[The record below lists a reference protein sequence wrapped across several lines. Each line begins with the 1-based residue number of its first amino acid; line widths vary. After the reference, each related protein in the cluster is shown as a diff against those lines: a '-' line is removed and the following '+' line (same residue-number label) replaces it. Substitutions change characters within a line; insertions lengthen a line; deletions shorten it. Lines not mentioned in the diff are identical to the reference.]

1 MAAAEPDGRSG
12 ALASVAMRP
21 AEVVAALASLAAE
34 PAEVVAALAALAA
47 EPAEGA
53 EAPASL
59 AAALDAVA
67 VVVVPPGV
75 AQLAEF
81 EASAGPAVPV

>member
-1 MAAAEPDGRSG
+1 MAAGPDGRSG
-12 ALASVAMRP
+12 ALASVAVAMRP
-21 AEVVAALASLAAE
+21 AEGVAALASLAAE
-34 PAEVVAALAALAA
+34 PAE
-47 EPAEGA
+47 GM

-67 VVVVPPGV
+67 AAVVPPGV

-81 EASAGPAVPV
+81 EASAGPAKPA